1 MKTLKTTSNK
11 SFTKSYMIYL
21 LLFLCVFIL
30 KYDDLHAQTITIGSG
45 TNTSYACPITAWSA
59 YSYSQQIYTKPQ
71 INTSGTIYD
80 ISFYY
85 ASGAISNS
93 NTWVIYMGHTT
104 KTSFSSGSDWISVAG
119 LTQVFSGTVTAPGSA
134 GWMRITLTTPFAY
147 NNSDNLVIAVDENSP
162 SQDMGAEWRV
172 FTSGDNT
179 AIYYSDMADVN
190 PASPSPYGSTGSDI
204 NQIQLNFTAPV
215 DMVYSSSTT
224 EQATTSY
231 VMQGGPD
238 SKIIRLKVTTDGV
251 LNPLNLTS
259 VTFNTAGSTSAADI
273 SNANVYYTTNTTFS
287 TGTPF
292 GSTVTNPSGEITFT
306 GSKSL
311 VTGDNY
317 FWLAYDIAAG
327 ATLGNLVDGTCTSFI
342 VGGGTQTPAITSPP
356 GSRQIVTGVSADM
369 PSGAGTSGDPYLIA
383 TLNNLYWLTQNSGSW
398 VTGKYYKQTANIDAS
413 TSSGWDEANGFTPI
427 GNVSNNFSGNYDG
440 QNYTVSGI
448 YINRSAS
455 DNQGMFGYING
466 GSVQNLGLLNVN
478 ITGKEYVGALAGSW
492 YSPSANIINCYSS
505 GSVNG
510 EGDTGGLIGSFG
522 GGDTV
527 QYCYSSCNINASGY
541 SSGGLFGSIYNNGYV
556 TIEYCYSTGNVST
569 SGNNAGGFVGL
580 FNNPNSFIRY
590 CYSTGSVTC
599 SGDRAG
605 GFAGVLTTSYIN
617 ISNCYSLGN
626 VTRSS
631 GTETNFGGFIGYSG
645 GSYTTIN
652 YCYSAGSVNF
662 GTSYGFIGYHTN
674 ETANVYTSNFFD
686 AQTSG
691 QSSGIGATGKTTTEM
706 KTQSTFTN
714 AGWNFSTYWQ
724 MIGTNYPDLQGNSNP
739 ALPVELTSF
748 SAQVEKPNVVNLT
761 WATATEVNNYGF
773 EVERTEWMNGC
784 MNEWKQI
791 GFVQGSGNSNAPKSY
806 SFKDNTPRIGKVL
819 YRLKQIDNDG
829 TVSYSQIVEVEVN
842 SLPTEFTL
850 SQNYPNPFNPST
862 VISYQL
868 PLNSFV
874 TLELFAV
881 TGEKVGTLI
890 NGEQEAGY
898 YNFELNSA
906 KFSLTSGIYFYRLI
920 AGNYS
925 TTRKLILLR

>member
-1 MKTLKTTSNK
+1 MCLYVFFLLCTSA
-11 SFTKSYMIYL
+11 YQLYG
-21 LLFLCVFIL
+21 
-30 KYDDLHAQTITIGSG
+30 QTITWTETQPAGDANKSWSTSSISSDGTKLIAGIGFGRLYISANSGGSWTETRPDGNVNRNWFTTSMSSDGTKLIAGVYDGGKLYISANSGSSWTETQPAGNDYFAWRTTSMSSDG
-45 TNTSYACPITAWSA
+45 TNLIAGIEFGRLYISTNSGSSWTETQPAGNNEGNWYTTSMS
-59 YSYSQQIYTKPQ
+59 SDGTKLIAGNYGGRLYISTNSGGNWTETQPAGNNDGSWYVSSMSSDGTKMIAGGYGRLYLSTNSGSSWTETQ
-71 INTSGTIYD
+71 PAGNVSRNWRTTSMSSDGTMLI
-80 ISFYY
+80 
-85 ASGAISNS
+85 AGVSGARLYISTNS
-93 NTWVIYMGHTT
+93 GGSWTETRPAGDANRNWITT
-104 KTSFSSGSDWISVAG
+104 S
-119 LTQVFSGTVTAPGSA
+119 
-134 GWMRITLTTPFAY
+134 M
-147 NNSDNLVIAVDENSP
+147 NSDGTNLI
-162 SQDMGAEWRV
+162 
-172 FTSGDNT
+172 
-179 AIYYSDMADVN
+179 
-190 PASPSPYGSTGSDI
+190 
-204 NQIQLNFTAPV
+204 
-215 DMVYSSSTT
+215 
-224 EQATTSY
+224 
-231 VMQGGPD
+231 
-238 SKIIRLKVTTDGV
+238 
-251 LNPLNLTS
+251 
-259 VTFNTAGSTSAADI
+259 
-273 SNANVYYTTNTTFS
+273 
-287 TGTPF
+287 
-292 GSTVTNPSGEITFT
+292 
-306 GSKSL
+306 
-311 VTGDNY
+311 
-317 FWLAYDIAAG
+317 AG
-327 ATLGNLVDGTCTSFI
+327 ATSGRLYLNNEPLPVELTSF
-342 VGGGTQTPAITSPP
+342 TATAN
-356 GSRQIVTGVSADM
+356 GSNV
-369 PSGAGTSGDPYLIA
+369 
-383 TLNNLYWLTQNSGSW
+383 TLNW
-398 VTGKYYKQTANIDAS
+398 QTATD
-413 TSSGWDEANGFTPI
+413 
-427 GNVSNNFSGNYDG
+427 
-440 QNYTVSGI
+440 
-448 YINRSAS
+448 
-455 DNQGMFGYING
+455 
-466 GSVQNLGLLNVN
+466 
-478 ITGKEYVGALAGSW
+478 
-492 YSPSANIINCYSS
+492 
-505 GSVNG
+505 
-510 EGDTGGLIGSFG
+510 
-522 GGDTV
+522 
-527 QYCYSSCNINASGY
+527 
-541 SSGGLFGSIYNNGYV
+541 
-556 TIEYCYSTGNVST
+556 IEYCYSTGNVST
-569 SGNNAGGFVGL
+569 SGNNAGGFIGY
-580 FNNPNSFIRY
+580 FQNPSSFIRY

-605 GFAGVLTTSYIN
+605 GFAGVLTSSSYIN

-645 GSYTTIN
+645 GTYTTIN

-748 SAQVEKPNVVNLT
+748 SAQVQIPNVVTLT

-806 SFKDNTPRIGKVL
+806 SFSDNTHPAGNVL

-868 PLNSFV
+868 PLNSLV

-906 KFSLTSGIYFYRLI
+906 KFSLTSGIYFYRFR
-920 AGNYS
+920 AGEFVS
-925 TTRKLILLR
+925 TKKLILLK